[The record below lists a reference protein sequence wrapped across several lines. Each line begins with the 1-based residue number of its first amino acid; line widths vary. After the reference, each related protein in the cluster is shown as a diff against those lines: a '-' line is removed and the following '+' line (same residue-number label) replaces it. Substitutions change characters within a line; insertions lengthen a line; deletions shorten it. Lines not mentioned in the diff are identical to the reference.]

1 MSELEVAASTVQRLA
16 VLLSAGVPPTA
27 AWGYLDTT
35 SPIVAAVAESVQAG
49 NGVPSSIA
57 DASAALPPVARSA
70 WRTVAAAWTVATE
83 AGAPLAGALR
93 DFARS
98 LRTLAAVERDIQTA
112 LAGPRATA
120 RMVMV
125 LPAIGVLFGL
135 VLGFDTLGVLF
146 TTLPGIGCL
155 VVGTGLLGLAAWWNR
170 RLVASALPSS
180 ITPGL
185 RSELVA
191 ISVSGGGALD
201 RAVASVDRTMRD
213 LELDA
218 PGDDVDGVI
227 ALSVRAGVPAAEL
240 LRSEAEEARRDAGAA
255 AARKASVLAVR
266 LMLPLG
272 LCILPSFMVLG
283 VVPLLI
289 AVVTSTVSGF

>member
-1 MSELEVAASTVQRLA
+1 MAASTVQRLA

-27 AWGYLDTT
+27 AWGYLDMG
-35 SPIVAAVAESVQAG
+35 SPVVSEVAASIVRGRA
-49 NGVPSSIA
+49 VPASIA
-57 DASAALPPVARSA
+57 DASATLSPVARSA
-70 WRTVAAAWTVATE
+70 WRTVAAAWTVASE

-98 LRTLAAVERDIQTA
+98 LRTLASVERDIQTA

-135 VLGFDTLGVLF
+135 ALGFDTLGILF
-146 TTLPGIGCL
+146 TTPPGIGCL
-155 VVGTGLLGLAAWWNR
+155 VVGTGLLGVAALWNR
-170 RLVASALPSS
+170 RLVASALPGS

-191 ISVSGGGALD
+191 ISVSGGGAID
-201 RAVASVDRTMRD
+201 AAMASVDRTMREFD
-213 LELDA
+213 LDA
-218 PGDDVDGVI
+218 PGDDVDAVI

-240 LRSEAEEARRDAGAA
+240 LRSEAEEARRHAAAA
-255 AARKASVLAVR
+255 AARKASVLSVK

-289 AVVTSTVSGF
+289 AVISSTVSGF